1 MYLNKIKGSPALQL
15 VNLVIEK
22 TSRGEKIISLA
33 IGEPTFETPKEII
46 DEAYNSLKKGD
57 TKYTS
62 SYGMEDV
69 RKAIVEKVNKKNKIK
84 AEITNVI
91 FSPAK
96 FAVFASLMAV
106 TNSKGEI
113 LTPDP
118 GYFYIEPI
126 ILAGAKP
133 VYYKLNEDFSL
144 NLDEI
149 KKKIKKKTLAIII
162 NTPANPTGK
171 VYDEKELEEL
181 YELCKDNNV
190 YIISDEAYEDLV
202 YDKKHFSIGSLE
214 DKPDK
219 VISIFSLSKSYS
231 MTGWRAGYITASEN
245 IISNINKLIENTMTC
260 FPGFIQ
266 KASAF
271 ALKNGDIYIEKF
283 REEFR
288 KRRDLTFKRLKEMK
302 NIDIRSIEGAFYAFP
317 RYNAKLKSIEISK
330 KLLNDYNVALM
341 PGISFGPSGEY
352 HLRISFAGSIE
363 TISEGLDR
371 LEEFFSSLN

>member
-149 KKKIKKKTLAIII
+149 KKK
-162 NTPANPTGK
+162 
-171 VYDEKELEEL
+171 
-181 YELCKDNNV
+181 
-190 YIISDEAYEDLV
+190 
-202 YDKKHFSIGSLE
+202 
-214 DKPDK
+214 
-219 VISIFSLSKSYS
+219 
-231 MTGWRAGYITASEN
+231 
-245 IISNINKLIENTMTC
+245 
-260 FPGFIQ
+260 
-266 KASAF
+266 
-271 ALKNGDIYIEKF
+271 
-283 REEFR
+283 
-288 KRRDLTFKRLKEMK
+288 
-302 NIDIRSIEGAFYAFP
+302 
-317 RYNAKLKSIEISK
+317 
-330 KLLNDYNVALM
+330 
-341 PGISFGPSGEY
+341 
-352 HLRISFAGSIE
+352 
-363 TISEGLDR
+363 
-371 LEEFFSSLN
+371 

>member
-91 FSPAK
+91 FSAAK

-181 YELCKDNNV
+181 YEFCKDNNV

-202 YDKKHFSIGSLE
+202 YDKRHFSIGSLE

-260 FPGFIQ
+260 FPSFIQ